1 MGDMTPFAID
11 LSKYQVPGPLRLSSL
26 AYAADFNFVKAIG
39 RIDST
44 RGPKNKRKSRPSGTR
59 TRREDGT
66 ALPTASSRQKG
77 VGARDAARILAL
89 LNFAMAD
96 GYIAGFAAKYQSP
109 AFWRPITA
117 IHMAGSDGNPLTT
130 PDVDWN
136 SFCVSPPIPEHPSTH
151 TVLGAAAAEVLIQHF
166 GDRVRFSTT
175 SDTLPNVTRR
185 FRRFTEAAVE
195 NRTSRV
201 STAVSTS

>member
-1 MGDMTPFAID
+1 
-11 LSKYQVPGPLRLSSL
+11 
-26 AYAADFNFVKAIG
+26 
-39 RIDST
+39 
-44 RGPKNKRKSRPSGTR
+44 
-59 TRREDGT
+59 
-66 ALPTASSRQKG
+66 
-77 VGARDAARILAL
+77 
-89 LNFAMAD
+89 
-96 GYIAGFAAKYQSP
+96 
-109 AFWRPITA
+109 
-117 IHMAGSDGNPLTT
+117 MAGSDGNPLTT

-195 NRTSRV
+195 NGLSRV
-201 STAVSTS
+201 YCGIHFVNAVHDGYALGRAIGREVSGGLPALHDR